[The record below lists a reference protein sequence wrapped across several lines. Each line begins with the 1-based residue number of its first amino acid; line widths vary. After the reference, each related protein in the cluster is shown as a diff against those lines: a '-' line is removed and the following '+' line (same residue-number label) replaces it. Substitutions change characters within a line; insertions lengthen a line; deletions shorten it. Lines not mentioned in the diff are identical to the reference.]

1 MIKKILNTVFV
12 AMSSLT
18 VCLKACPELG
28 GWCRGVRTGSP
39 GVGDGHALLDHPH
52 PSTTLQVALLG
63 SKLCKYPR
71 VPFGCLVGIRRIS
84 AGMYSLL

>member
-1 MIKKILNTVFV
+1 M
-12 AMSSLT
+12 
-18 VCLKACPELG
+18 KACPELG

-63 SKLCKYPR
+63 SKLCIRMPCGYPAN
-71 VPFGCLVGIRRIS
+71 IRRDVFTPLIVKT
-84 AGMYSLL
+84 